1 MVLAVTARRG
11 TGTTTRHGWT
21 RQQGYLGSAVVGVLV
36 CLLTLGA
43 PEAIPRTAH
52 AQPAPGSVVSATP
65 LDARLSLPG
74 AASARA
80 VSYTTQWRSGEAAT
94 ATGVVFVP
102 GGAAP
107 VGGRPVVA
115 WAHGTTGL
123 ADDCAPS
130 RNPRSERDVAYLDH
144 WLAQGYAVVAAD
156 YPGLGSD
163 GLHRYL
169 DGQSAANSIVDLV
182 RAARAVEPSLSE
194 RWTVVGQS
202 QGGHAA
208 LHTAHTATGRAPE
221 LDFRGT
227 VTTGAPSN
235 LELVFPIGFP
245 EFPDLPLDG
254 LTVFG
259 AFIFAGLREADPGLG
274 LDGYLTDLG
283 REIVDA
289 ASSLCYDEMVDRY
302 TGVGI
307 GDLLARPLGDDRF
320 PGALADYLGVPVRGY
335 DRPLFVAQGSNDRVV
350 PAPLSFK
357 LVADLWA
364 GGVQPRFATYPTGH
378 SETMAA
384 SLPDTTP
391 FVVELF
397 AR

>member
-1 MVLAVTARRG
+1 MVLPVTARRG
-11 TGTTTRHGWT
+11 TDEKPSHGRT
-21 RQQGYLGSAVVGVLV
+21 GSVVAGFLA
-36 CLLTLGA
+36 CLLAVGA
-43 PEAIPRTAH
+43 PVAVSGTAH
-52 AQPAPGSVVSATP
+52 AQPAPGSVVSEAP
-65 LDARLSLPG
+65 LAAGLSLPG

-80 VSYTTQWRSGEAAT
+80 LSYTTQWRSGESTT

-102 GGAAP
+102 SGAAP
-107 VGGRPVVA
+107 EGGRPVVA

-130 RNPRSERDVAYLDH
+130 RNPRSERDTAYLEH
-144 WLAQGYAVVAAD
+144 WLSQGYAVVAAD

-182 RAARAVEPSLSE
+182 RAARAVDPSLSE
-194 RWTVVGQS
+194 HWTVVGQS

-208 LHTAHTATGRAPE
+208 LHTARTATARAPE

-254 LTVFG
+254 LTAFG
-259 AFIFAGLREADPGLG
+259 AYIFAGLREANPGLD
-274 LDGYLTDLG
+274 LDGYLSELG
-283 REIVDA
+283 REVVDTA
-289 ASSLCYDEMVDRY
+289 GSLCYDEMLERY

-307 GDLLARPLGDDRF
+307 GDLLARPLGDDKF
-320 PGALADYLGVPVRGY
+320 PAALADYLGVPVNGY
-335 DRPLFVAQGSNDRVV
+335 DRPLFLAQGLNDRVE
-350 PAPLSFK
+350 PAPLSVK

-364 GGVQPRFATYPTGH
+364 GGAQPRFATYPTGH

-391 FVVELF
+391 FVAELF